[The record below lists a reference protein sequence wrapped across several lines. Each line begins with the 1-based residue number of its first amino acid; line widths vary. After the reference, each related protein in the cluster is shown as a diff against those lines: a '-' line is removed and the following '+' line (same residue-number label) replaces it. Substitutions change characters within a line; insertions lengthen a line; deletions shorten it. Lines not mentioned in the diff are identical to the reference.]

1 MLPFQRRLGFDRV
14 FFYFLFAFSFG
25 WTCIGF
31 SVILVLRIGEGTHR
45 KKQHPQSH
53 IPRKGETPMKKNV
66 VVVDEFGHEYEA
78 TYPKR
83 AKGLVKS
90 GRARFVDANRICL
103 LRPPEQNLEDKHME
117 QNTSALTAR
126 EIFDQIV
133 KLQNDLKNI
142 RETTEL
148 IQTIRDTN
156 QYNGNDSVEL
166 DPQVVT
172 AKIDA
177 LVDVF
182 ESREGTYQQM
192 LSVYEKMYDDVT
204 GESAEQE

>member
-1 MLPFQRRLGFDRV
+1 MR
-14 FFYFLFAFSFG
+14 
-25 WTCIGF
+25 
-31 SVILVLRIGEGTHR
+31 
-45 KKQHPQSH
+45 
-53 IPRKGETPMKKNV
+53 KNV
-66 VVVDEFGHEYEA
+66 AVVDELSHEYEA

-103 LRPPEQNLEDKHME
+103 LRPPQIDLEDESME
-117 QNTSALTAR
+117 QNSTALTAR

-133 KLQNDLKNI
+133 KLQGDLKNI

-156 QYNGNDSVEL
+156 QSNGNDSVEL
-166 DPQVVT
+166 DTQVVV

-192 LSVYEKMYDDVT
+192 LSVYEKMYDDLT
-204 GESAEQE
+204 GKSAEQE

>member
-1 MLPFQRRLGFDRV
+1 MR
-14 FFYFLFAFSFG
+14 
-25 WTCIGF
+25 
-31 SVILVLRIGEGTHR
+31 
-45 KKQHPQSH
+45 
-53 IPRKGETPMKKNV
+53 KNV
-66 VVVDEFGHEYEA
+66 AVVDELGHEYEA

-90 GRARFVDANRICL
+90 GRAHFVDANRICL
-103 LRPPEQNLEDKHME
+103 LRPPQIDLEDESME
-117 QNTSALTAR
+117 QNSTALTAR

-133 KLQNDLKNI
+133 KLQGDLKNI

-156 QYNGNDSVEL
+156 QSNGNDSVEL
-166 DPQVVT
+166 DTQVVV

-192 LSVYEKMYDDVT
+192 LSVYEKMYDDLT
-204 GESAEQE
+204 GKSAEQE

>member
-1 MLPFQRRLGFDRV
+1 MR
-14 FFYFLFAFSFG
+14 
-25 WTCIGF
+25 
-31 SVILVLRIGEGTHR
+31 
-45 KKQHPQSH
+45 
-53 IPRKGETPMKKNV
+53 KNV
-66 VVVDEFGHEYEA
+66 AVVDELGHEYEA

-103 LRPPEQNLEDKHME
+103 LRPPQIDLEDESME
-117 QNTSALTAR
+117 QNSTALTAR

-133 KLQNDLKNI
+133 KLQGDLKNI

-148 IQTIRDTN
+148 IQAIRDTN
-156 QYNGNDSVEL
+156 QSNGNDSVEL
-166 DPQVVT
+166 DTQVVV

-192 LSVYEKMYDDVT
+192 LSVYEKMYDDLT
-204 GESAEQE
+204 GKSAEQE

>member
-1 MLPFQRRLGFDRV
+1 MR
-14 FFYFLFAFSFG
+14 
-25 WTCIGF
+25 
-31 SVILVLRIGEGTHR
+31 
-45 KKQHPQSH
+45 
-53 IPRKGETPMKKNV
+53 KNV
-66 VVVDEFGHEYEA
+66 AVVDELGHEYEA

-103 LRPPEQNLEDKHME
+103 LRPPQIDLEDESME
-117 QNTSALTAR
+117 QNSTALTAR

-133 KLQNDLKNI
+133 KLQGDLKNI

-156 QYNGNDSVEL
+156 QSNGNDRVEL
-166 DPQVVT
+166 DTQVVV

-192 LSVYEKMYDDVT
+192 LSVYEKMYDDLT
-204 GESAEQE
+204 GKSTEQE

>member
-1 MLPFQRRLGFDRV
+1 
-14 FFYFLFAFSFG
+14 
-25 WTCIGF
+25 
-31 SVILVLRIGEGTHR
+31 
-45 KKQHPQSH
+45 
-53 IPRKGETPMKKNV
+53 MKKNV
-66 VVVDEFGHEYEA
+66 VVVDEFGQEYEA

-90 GRARFVDANRICL
+90 GSARFVDANRICL
-103 LRPPEQNLEDKHME
+103 LRPPQIDLEDESME
-117 QNTSALTAR
+117 QNSTALTAR

-133 KLQNDLKNI
+133 KLQGDLKNI

-156 QYNGNDSVEL
+156 QSNGNDSVEL
-166 DPQVVT
+166 DTQVVV

-192 LSVYEKMYDDVT
+192 LSVYEKMYDDLT
-204 GESAEQE
+204 GKSTEQE

>member
-1 MLPFQRRLGFDRV
+1 MR
-14 FFYFLFAFSFG
+14 
-25 WTCIGF
+25 
-31 SVILVLRIGEGTHR
+31 
-45 KKQHPQSH
+45 
-53 IPRKGETPMKKNV
+53 KNV
-66 VVVDEFGHEYEA
+66 AVVDELGHEYES

-103 LRPPEQNLEDKHME
+103 LRPPQIDLEDESME
-117 QNTSALTAR
+117 QNSTALTAR

-133 KLQNDLKNI
+133 KLQGDLKNI

-156 QYNGNDSVEL
+156 QSNGNDSVEL
-166 DPQVVT
+166 DTQVVV

-192 LSVYEKMYDDVT
+192 LSVYEKMYDDLT
-204 GESAEQE
+204 GKSTEQE

>member
-1 MLPFQRRLGFDRV
+1 M
-14 FFYFLFAFSFG
+14 
-25 WTCIGF
+25 
-31 SVILVLRIGEGTHR
+31 E
-45 KKQHPQSH
+45 
-53 IPRKGETPMKKNV
+53 KNV
-66 VVVDEFGHEYEA
+66 TVVDELGQEYKA

-103 LRPPEQNLEDKHME
+103 LRPPKMDLEDESME
-117 QNTSALTAR
+117 QNSTVLTPR

-133 KLQNDLKNI
+133 KLQADLKNI

-156 QYNGNDSVEL
+156 QRNGNDSVEL
-166 DPQVVT
+166 DTQVVD
-172 AKIDA
+172 AKINA
-177 LVDVF
+177 LVNVF

-192 LSVYEKMYDDVT
+192 LSVYEKMYDSLT
-204 GESAEQE
+204 ESASES

>member
-1 MLPFQRRLGFDRV
+1 MR
-14 FFYFLFAFSFG
+14 
-25 WTCIGF
+25 
-31 SVILVLRIGEGTHR
+31 
-45 KKQHPQSH
+45 
-53 IPRKGETPMKKNV
+53 KNV
-66 VVVDEFGHEYEA
+66 AVVDELGHEYEA

-103 LRPPEQNLEDKHME
+103 LRPPQIDLEDESME
-117 QNTSALTAR
+117 QNSTALTAR

-133 KLQNDLKNI
+133 KLQEDLKNI

-156 QYNGNDSVEL
+156 QSNGNDRVEL
-166 DPQVVT
+166 DTQVVV

-192 LSVYEKMYDDVT
+192 LSVYEKMYDDLT
-204 GESAEQE
+204 GKSAEQE

>member
-1 MLPFQRRLGFDRV
+1 MR
-14 FFYFLFAFSFG
+14 
-25 WTCIGF
+25 
-31 SVILVLRIGEGTHR
+31 
-45 KKQHPQSH
+45 
-53 IPRKGETPMKKNV
+53 KNV
-66 VVVDEFGHEYEA
+66 AVVDELGYEYEA

-103 LRPPEQNLEDKHME
+103 LRPPQIDLEDESME
-117 QNTSALTAR
+117 QNSTALTAR

-133 KLQNDLKNI
+133 KLQGDLKNI

-156 QYNGNDSVEL
+156 QSNGNDSVEL
-166 DPQVVT
+166 DTQVVV

-192 LSVYEKMYDDVT
+192 LSVYEKMYDDLT
-204 GESAEQE
+204 GKSAEQ

>member
-1 MLPFQRRLGFDRV
+1 MEKNI
-14 FFYFLFAFSFG
+14 A
-25 WTCIGF
+25 
-31 SVILVLRIGEGTHR
+31 VIDAEG
-45 KKQHPQSH
+45 
-53 IPRKGETPMKKNV
+53 NV
-66 VVVDEFGHEYEA
+66 YEA
-78 TYPKR
+78 TWPKR
-83 AKGLVKS
+83 ARGLVKS

-103 LRPPEQNLEDKHME
+103 LRPPQIDLEDESME
-117 QNTSALTAR
+117 QNSTALTAR

-133 KLQNDLKNI
+133 KLQEDLKNI

-156 QYNGNDSVEL
+156 QSNGNDSVEL
-166 DPQVVT
+166 DTQVVV

-192 LSVYEKMYDDVT
+192 LSVYEKMYDDLT
-204 GESAEQE
+204 GKSAEQE

>member
-1 MLPFQRRLGFDRV
+1 MR
-14 FFYFLFAFSFG
+14 
-25 WTCIGF
+25 
-31 SVILVLRIGEGTHR
+31 
-45 KKQHPQSH
+45 
-53 IPRKGETPMKKNV
+53 KNV
-66 VVVDEFGHEYEA
+66 AVVDELGHEYEA

-103 LRPPEQNLEDKHME
+103 LRPPQIDLEDESME
-117 QNTSALTAR
+117 QNSTALTAR

-133 KLQNDLKNI
+133 KLQGDLKNI

-156 QYNGNDSVEL
+156 QSNGNDSVEL
-166 DPQVVT
+166 DTQVVV

-192 LSVYEKMYDDVT
+192 LSVYEKMYDDLT
-204 GESAEQE
+204 GKSAEQEKQQKKGRTAKSSLIFILQGGRHPAGRWGGKPDPTGRAPVCRICR

>member
-1 MLPFQRRLGFDRV
+1 MR
-14 FFYFLFAFSFG
+14 
-25 WTCIGF
+25 
-31 SVILVLRIGEGTHR
+31 
-45 KKQHPQSH
+45 
-53 IPRKGETPMKKNV
+53 KNV
-66 VVVDEFGHEYEA
+66 AVVDELGHEYEA

-103 LRPPEQNLEDKHME
+103 LRPPQIDLEDESME
-117 QNTSALTAR
+117 QNSTALTAR

-133 KLQNDLKNI
+133 KLQEDLKNI

-156 QYNGNDSVEL
+156 QSNGNDSVEL
-166 DPQVVT
+166 DTQVVV

-192 LSVYEKMYDDVT
+192 LGVYEKMYDDLT
-204 GESAEQE
+204 GKSAEQE

>member
-1 MLPFQRRLGFDRV
+1 MR
-14 FFYFLFAFSFG
+14 
-25 WTCIGF
+25 
-31 SVILVLRIGEGTHR
+31 
-45 KKQHPQSH
+45 
-53 IPRKGETPMKKNV
+53 KNV
-66 VVVDEFGHEYEA
+66 AVVDELGHEYEA

-103 LRPPEQNLEDKHME
+103 LRPPQIDLEDESME
-117 QNTSALTAR
+117 HNSTALTAR

-133 KLQNDLKNI
+133 KLQGDLKNI

-156 QYNGNDSVEL
+156 QSNGNDSVEL
-166 DPQVVT
+166 DTQVVV

-192 LSVYEKMYDDVT
+192 LSVYEKMYDDLT
-204 GESAEQE
+204 GKSAEQE